1 MRTIS
6 QILKDVDAAKSQME
20 IQELGAEIFD
30 NKYKYPLTQ
39 LEFAKEHIES
49 KIGSVLK
56 ADFLEI
62 DKITK
67 VNIDEIT
74 FIHDK
79 HQILQQ
85 LKAFIDAITEK
96 YREYEITVNIKI
108 KKDGE

>member
-1 MRTIS
+1 MRTITE
-6 QILKDVDAAKSQME
+6 ILKDVDNAKSQME
-20 IQELGAEIFD
+20 IQELAAEIFE
-30 NKYKYPLTQ
+30 NKYKYPLAQ

-56 ADFLEI
+56 ADFFEI

-79 HQILQQ
+79 HQILQE
-85 LKAFIDAITEK
+85 LKSAMDAITEK
-96 YREYEITVNIKI
+96 YKEYIITVNIKI